1 MESIRR
7 RLIIT
12 ICLIALPILLIVG
25 WYTMPY
31 FFREL
36 YYIKHDEGVYNEVEL
51 DKHFD
56 ISTKGFSKTYP
67 YHNQYL
73 MPAIVRFYFTKLND
87 DLKSRP
93 PVDFSRKIQLYNLHL
108 KAEILRNGKVCH
120 TVIDTKDSP
129 ISYLSIH
136 KKRYMALA
144 YLPLSYQARFFKD
157 TKLRLTVIQTDP
169 RLDGCEGTLIVR
181 PWLDH

>member
-56 ISTKGFSKTYP
+56 ISTKGFSKTYD
-67 YHNQYL
+67 YTNKYL
-73 MPAIVRFYFTKLND
+73 MPAMVRFNFTKLNKYLD
-87 DLKSRP
+87 GINPK
-93 PVDFSRKIQLYNLHL
+93 KHQLYDLRL
-108 KAEILRNGKVCH
+108 KAEIIRDDKVYS
-120 TVIDTKDSP
+120 TAIDEKQSP
-129 ISYLSIH
+129 ITYKSIR
-136 KKRYMALA
+136 KQRYIALA
-144 YLPLSYQARFFKD
+144 YLPISYQARFFKD